1 MPTKKRRLNIT
12 LKKDTAFYVKKLA
25 LRDDVPEATKASELI
40 EAALEIEEDIFFSK
54 IADERDKK
62 TKNWISYEEFAAK
75 VL

>member
-12 LKKDTAFYVKKLA
+12 LKKDTAFFIKQLA
-25 LRDDVPEATKASELI
+25 LRDDVPESTKASELI
-40 EAALEIEEDIFFSK
+40 EVALEMEEDFTLST

-62 TKNWISYEEFAAK
+62 TKNWMSYDEFAAK